1 MTPEGEFQPAND
13 VMLRLVRA
21 RDAAAVIMVTD
32 LSETRWGA
40 RLARLRRIG
49 RSLDWTPVAVP
60 VLYVQDET
68 IEPLLAAAGFD
79 LAAARLEEAPRGTPL
94 PELRLHVTVAYRDR
108 NVLSA
113 PNVVGMLRGSDPAL
127 ADEYVVFSAHMD
139 HLGIRSRPGSDTTAR
154 DSIYNGADDNAS
166 GTTGVLELAEAFA
179 AAGVRPRRSLLFLLV
194 SGEEQG
200 LWGSDYFATRP
211 PVPLEQM
218 VADINMD
225 MIGRNSPD
233 TIAVIGID
241 QSDLG
246 TTLHAIADDH
256 AELGMAVVDDPWPQL
271 RLYTRSDHF
280 NFARRGVPVL
290 FFFNGTHEDYHRP
303 GDEPQKINAEKEA
316 RILKLIYLLGAR
328 VANAD
333 QRPQWNKESYEAV
346 VGSSRP

>member
-1 MTPEGEFQPAND
+1 
-13 VMLRLVRA
+13 
-21 RDAAAVIMVTD
+21 
-32 LSETRWGA
+32 
-40 RLARLRRIG
+40 
-49 RSLDWTPVAVP
+49 
-60 VLYVQDET
+60 
-68 IEPLLAAAGFD
+68 
-79 LAAARLEEAPRGTPL
+79 
-94 PELRLHVTVAYRDR
+94 
-108 NVLSA
+108 
-113 PNVVGMLRGSDPAL
+113 
-127 ADEYVVFSAHMD
+127 MD